1 MKKALF
7 ILLAMVLTSVSLMAQ
22 DSLNVISDI
31 VNTSVAILDYTGNKL
46 VKGVPNSVV
55 GSLVTAIVLG
65 IVRIIEKR
73 KLIKKLTQGKQKN
86 EAQESVN

>member
-1 MKKALF
+1 MKKTLF

-31 VNTSVAILDYTGNKL
+31 VNTSVAILDYTGNTL

-65 IVRIIEKR
+65 IVRIYEKR
-73 KLIKKLTQGKQKN
+73 KLIKKLTQAKEKN
-86 EAQESVN
+86 

>member
-31 VNTSVAILDYTGNKL
+31 VNTSVAILDYTGNTL

-65 IVRIIEKR
+65 IVRIYEKR
-73 KLIKKLTQGKQKN
+73 KLIKKLTQAKEKN
-86 EAQESVN
+86 

>member
-31 VNTSVAILDYTGNKL
+31 VNTSVAILDYTGNSI

-73 KLIKKLTQGKQKN
+73 KLIKKLTQAKEKN
-86 EAQESVN
+86 